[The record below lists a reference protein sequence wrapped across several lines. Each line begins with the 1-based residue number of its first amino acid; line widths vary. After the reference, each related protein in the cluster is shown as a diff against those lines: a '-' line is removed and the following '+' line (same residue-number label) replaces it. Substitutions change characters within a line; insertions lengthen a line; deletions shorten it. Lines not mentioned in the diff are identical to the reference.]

1 MSEFKQELNLLIEEL
16 SNIEKSLDDAI
27 KSDDFIKYNSIMDS
41 RMKTFK
47 KLENFFDDEKVKNIL
62 KDIIKKDEERKK
74 NVEEKISNLKKDQM
88 NLQKGKNAI
97 KKGYYNVQEGLR
109 RKKIDKSG

>member
-1 MSEFKQELNLLIEEL
+1 MGEFKQELNLLIEEL
-16 SNIEKSLDDAI
+16 SKIEKSLDDAI
-27 KSDDFIKYNSIMDS
+27 SNDDFIKYNSIMDS

-47 KLENFFDDEKVKNIL
+47 KLESFFDDEKVKNIL
-62 KDIIKKDEERKK
+62 KDIIKKDAERKK
-74 NVEEKISNLKKDQM
+74 IVEDKISNLKNDQM